1 MDQPAEHPPS
11 PRTPSPEP
19 AALPLTG
26 DHGADWQ
33 PVSPL
38 LTGIRR
44 VTATAVLLPL
54 TVAGVAM
61 AALVTP
67 WFAIAAGVFALLW
80 IWLMWLIPRQVAAI
94 SWAELPE
101 ELAIRKGRVWRS
113 MVTIPYGRIQYVDL
127 TSGPYKRKK
136 GLADIDVNTA
146 SPASSGDLPGLPVE
160 VAEELRV
167 RLSAHGEAQRAGL

>member
-1 MDQPAEHPPS
+1 M
-11 PRTPSPEP
+11 
-19 AALPLTG
+19 LPLTG
-26 DHGADWQ
+26 DHGAEWR
-33 PVSPL
+33 PVSPEL
-38 LTGIRR
+38 SVVRR

-54 TVAGVAM
+54 AVAGAF
-61 AALVTP
+61 AAVLLTP
-67 WFAIAAGVFALLW
+67 WLAFAPVLLVLVW
-80 IWLMWLIPRQVAAI
+80 VWLMWLIPRQVAAI

-101 ELAIRKGRVWRS
+101 ELAIRKGRIWRS

-127 TSGPYKRKK
+127 SSGPYKRKK

-146 SPASSGDLPGLPVE
+146 SPASSGELPGLPVE